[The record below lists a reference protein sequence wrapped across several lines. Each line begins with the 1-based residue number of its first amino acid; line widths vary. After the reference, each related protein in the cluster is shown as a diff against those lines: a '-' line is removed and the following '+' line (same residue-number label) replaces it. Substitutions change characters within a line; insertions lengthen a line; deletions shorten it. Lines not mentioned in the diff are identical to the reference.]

1 MLDLFPTVFVPRSI
15 PDATPYFFIFNMK
28 KKPLNNEKIRRAF
41 SLAIDRKAIVEK

>member
-1 MLDLFPTVFVPRSI
+1 
-15 PDATPYFFIFNMK
+15 MK